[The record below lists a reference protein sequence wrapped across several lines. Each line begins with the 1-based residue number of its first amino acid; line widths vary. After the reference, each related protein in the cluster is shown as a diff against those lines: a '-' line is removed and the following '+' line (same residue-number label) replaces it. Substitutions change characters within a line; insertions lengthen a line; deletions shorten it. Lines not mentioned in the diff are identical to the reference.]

1 MKKILTLLLCI
12 ILVCALPVM
21 VYAEETPTEDTT
33 EEAAPLPE
41 ETTPEAE
48 QTVTESIKEWVIGHF
63 EEISVILTLIL
74 SLFYQV
80 RKHGALN
87 KSVATLNNNSITV
100 AENSNTAV
108 AKALEEVSAVSA
120 FVSGFAEQVTSLLDE
135 IRANAK
141 DRQSIE
147 ATLAEAEQVLKTAKA
162 ANIEFANELAE
173 LLVLANIPNSVK
185 EELYQRHRAA
195 VASIAEVEKT
205 TEVIENVG
213 EEA

>member
-1 MKKILTLLLCI
+1 MKKILMLMLCV

-21 VYAEETPTEDTT
+21 AYAEETPTEDVT

-41 ETTPEAE
+41 ESTPEAE
-48 QTVTESIKEWVIGHF
+48 KTMTEGIKEWVISNY
-63 EEISVILTLIL
+63 EEIMVVVTLVL

-80 RKHGALN
+80 RKHGSLN
-87 KSVATLNNNSITV
+87 KSVATLNNNAISV
-100 AENSNTAV
+100 AENSNNAIG
-108 AKALEEVSAVSA
+108 KALEDVSAVSS
-120 FVSGFAEQVTSLLDE
+120 FVSGFAEQVTSLLEE

-147 ATLAEAEQVLKTAKA
+147 ATLAEAEKVLKTAKL

-173 LLVLANIPNSVK
+173 LLVLANIPNSKK

-213 EEA
+213 DEA